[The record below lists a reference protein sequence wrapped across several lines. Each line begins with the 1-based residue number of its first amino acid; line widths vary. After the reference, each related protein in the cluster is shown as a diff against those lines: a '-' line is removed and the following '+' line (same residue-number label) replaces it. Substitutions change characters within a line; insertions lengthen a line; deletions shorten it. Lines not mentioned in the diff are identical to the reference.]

1 MDRAPRDKEP
11 RMNSSL
17 GRRAGVFS
25 IPMILAFVAAR
36 HAAPSIRTVDF
47 LVVFAA
53 GAVFGATLF
62 GLIRAIRARG

>member
-1 MDRAPRDKEP
+1 
-11 RMNSSL
+11 MNSNVR
-17 GRRAGVFS
+17 GRAGIFA